1 MPAVT
6 YVYVVIVFHQ
16 KIVAFENAFDRL
28 LEIIT
33 EEGYSDGG
41 TVHHPLVDTS
51 LSQAP
56 LLPEFVPAFLYSLH
70 LTLYKMDISLRQTP
84 RCKEN
89 HFYSLPFGQA
99 EASIY

>member
-1 MPAVT
+1 M
-6 YVYVVIVFHQ
+6 YVLIVFHQ

-41 TVHHPLVDTS
+41 IVQSPLTDTS

-56 LLPEFVPAFLYSLH
+56 LLPEFVPAFLYSLYF
-70 LTLYKMDISLRQTP
+70 TLYIKDGHLFKTDTKVQRKSFLQLAIRVS
-84 RCKEN
+84 
-89 HFYSLPFGQA
+89 
-99 EASIY
+99 

>member
-6 YVYVVIVFHQ
+6 CTLYVLVVFHQ

-41 TVHHPLVDTS
+41 TYSS
-51 LSQAP
+51 LA
-56 LLPEFVPAFLYSLH
+56 LP
-70 LTLYKMDISLRQTP
+70 
-84 RCKEN
+84 
-89 HFYSLPFGQA
+89 
-99 EASIY
+99 